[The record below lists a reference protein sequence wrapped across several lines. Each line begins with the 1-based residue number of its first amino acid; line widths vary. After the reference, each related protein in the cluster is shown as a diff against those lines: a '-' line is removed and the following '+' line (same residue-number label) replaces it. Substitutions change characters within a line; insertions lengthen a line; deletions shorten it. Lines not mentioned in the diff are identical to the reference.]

1 MPDWIAA
8 GAGLGGAVVALI
20 AFIWGRV
27 DIYKERAAREE
38 SEARSQAMAN
48 SMDRMTRAVE
58 TMADTTSTP
67 AQVEAASAQARN
79 SIRWRIRQVDRSSN
93 RVVYELVNAGDGIA
107 TGVSASAPEGYNA
120 ANMLHKLPVDATVHP
135 HEGVR
140 FYLIMRMSVVP
151 MASMQVRWDGG
162 DEMVPVTDL

>member
-38 SEARSQAMAN
+38 SAARSQAMAN

-93 RVVYELVNAGDGIA
+93 RVVYEWS
-107 TGVSASAPEGYNA
+107 TPE
-120 ANMLHKLPVDATVHP
+120 
-135 HEGVR
+135 
-140 FYLIMRMSVVP
+140 
-151 MASMQVRWDGG
+151 MALRRA
-162 DEMVPVTDL
+162 